1 MEQVMNGIGALF
13 GLYVIYMAIKS
24 DMEHRRLEKRRV
36 EVKELL
42 EFLRKDEAI

>member
-1 MEQVMNGIGALF
+1 MEHIMNGLGVLF

-24 DMEHRRLEKRRV
+24 DMEYRRLEKRRV

>member
-1 MEQVMNGIGALF
+1 MEHIMNGLGVLF
-13 GLYVIYMAIKS
+13 VIYVIYLAVRS
-24 DMEHRRLEKRRV
+24 DMEYRRLEKRRI

>member
-1 MEQVMNGIGALF
+1 MEHVMKGISALF
-13 GLYVIYMAIKS
+13 SLWVIYLAVKT